1 MIRSTL
7 LYVVSVAGPAMLL
20 AIAVD
25 AVRSRRV
32 RTLETL
38 AWFVTTGALL
48 VALVYPSLL
57 STVGVRI
64 GITVPVG
71 LVGFVG
77 IGGLFVGY
85 VRQRERVAELE
96 SRVRELEGA
105 NSVDVDAAEDTD
117 QPVASPTDQE
127 RVVRRRGDSTHA

>member
-38 AWFVTTGALL
+38 AWFVAAGALL

-57 STVGVRI
+57 STVGARI
-64 GITVPVG
+64 GLTVPVG

-85 VRQRERVAELE
+85 VRQRDCVAELE
-96 SRVRELEGA
+96 TKVRQLKAA
-105 NSVDVDAAEDTD
+105 NSVDVDAATDTG
-117 QPVASPTDQE
+117 QPLDSPTDQG
-127 RVVRRRGDSTHA
+127 RVVRRHGDNAHA

>member
-7 LYVVSVAGPAMLL
+7 LYVVSVAGPALLL

-25 AVRSRRV
+25 AVKSRRV
-32 RTLETL
+32 RALETL
-38 AWFVTTGALL
+38 AWLTMAGALL
-48 VALVYPSLL
+48 IALVYPSLL

-64 GITVPVG
+64 GITAPVG

-85 VRQRERVAELE
+85 VRQRDRLAALD
-96 SRVRELEGA
+96 SKLRELEGV
-105 NSVDVDAAEDTD
+105 SSSDVSAATVTD
-117 QPVASPTDQE
+117 QPVESRADQ
-127 RVVRRRGDSTHA
+127 RKVARRRGDSGRA